1 MKYIRLL
8 KKTVWVPLILLSI
21 ASSCG
26 KDKTSNQPDQP
37 NQPNQ
42 PLPPPTPVS
51 DADLKA
57 LPKDLGGTHTPVV
70 LNGTDNTI
78 YGYYLYKP
86 YGYDASSADYPVL
99 ISLTGGGAGAN
110 SMTNPSDLNKVLGA
124 GIQSMIKNNAWAPKP
139 AAPRY
144 AMLVITPQITA
155 PEVTYLP
162 DNLHAFIKS
171 IIAKYRVN
179 IHRIYMTGL
188 STGGSN
194 AFKYVQYHPTDGYV
208 AAIVTT
214 AGVGPSTN
222 FPAYKNFPI
231 WAFVGKNDTQKYN
244 PLLPHIDSINK
255 YSTTIRAK
263 ITVYPGV
270 GHNCWDMTYNGSGM
284 GSEDPNFDRFNMSIY
299 DWMFQYAK

>member
-1 MKYIRLL
+1 MNYMKLL
-8 KKTVWVPLILLSI
+8 KKTAWIPVIFLLVS
-21 ASSCG
+21 SSCN
-26 KDKTSNQPDQP
+26 KNKTFSQPDQS
-37 NQPNQ
+37 NQSS
-42 PLPPPTPVS
+42 PPAQVS

-70 LNGTDNTI
+70 LNATDNTI

-86 YGYDASSADYPVL
+86 YGYDASTSYYPLL
-99 ISLTGGGAGAN
+99 ISLTGGGVEGN
-110 SMTNPSDLNKVLGA
+110 SMTNPSDLNKILGG

-144 AMLVITPQITA
+144 PMLVITPQITS
-155 PEVTYLP
+155 PMQSYSP

-171 IIAKYRVN
+171 VISKYRVN

-188 STGGSN
+188 STGGSD
-194 AFKYVQYHPTDGYV
+194 AFKYVQYYPNGYV
-208 AAIVTT
+208 AAIVPT

-231 WAFVGKNDTQKYN
+231 WAFVGQNDTKKYIS
-244 PLLPHIDSINK
+244 LLPHIDSINK
-255 YSTTIRAK
+255 YSTTIKAK

-284 GSEDPNFDRFNMSIY
+284 GSEDPNFDPFNMSVY